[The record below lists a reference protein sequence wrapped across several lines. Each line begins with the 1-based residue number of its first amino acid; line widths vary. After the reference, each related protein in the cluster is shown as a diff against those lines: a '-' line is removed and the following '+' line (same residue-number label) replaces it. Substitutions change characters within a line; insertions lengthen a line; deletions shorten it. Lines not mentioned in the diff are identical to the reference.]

1 MAKFFSN
8 ENWIWKPFDYI
19 ADVFLLSGIWFVC
32 SIPVITIGAVTTGLY
47 DCCARCV
54 RGKDQQMFSRFF
66 RTAKREFVPA
76 TLSLLLW
83 SVIVGL
89 GYELVKAFGNSVT
102 VTNATMALTTAMLL
116 LLTVVVGIGCWVLP
130 LLSRFTFSF
139 GQLQITAVKLAI
151 AHLPRTMILG
161 IATVLAGFLCIRL
174 WVPFIFLPA
183 VLALVWTWLLEPVFR
198 TYMEEETDETE
209 EIE

>member
-1 MAKFFSN
+1 MARFFSN

-32 SIPVITIGAVTTGLY
+32 SLPVITIGATTTALY

-54 RGKDQQMFSRFF
+54 RGHDRQMFARYF

-76 TLSLLLW
+76 TLSVLLW
-83 SVIVGL
+83 SAIVWL
-89 GYELVKAFGNSVT
+89 GYLLVKAYGNHVAVTDASV
-102 VTNATMALTTAMLL
+102 ALTTAMLL
-116 LLTVVVGIGCWVLP
+116 LLTVVVGIAGWVLP
-130 LLSRFTFSF
+130 LLSRFTFSI
-139 GQLQITAVKLAI
+139 GQLQITAVKLAL

-161 IATVLAGFLCIRL
+161 IVTVLAGYLCIRF

-183 VLALVWTWLLEPVFR
+183 VLGLICTWIIEPVFR
-198 TYMEEETDETE
+198 AYMEEETEETE
-209 EIE
+209 